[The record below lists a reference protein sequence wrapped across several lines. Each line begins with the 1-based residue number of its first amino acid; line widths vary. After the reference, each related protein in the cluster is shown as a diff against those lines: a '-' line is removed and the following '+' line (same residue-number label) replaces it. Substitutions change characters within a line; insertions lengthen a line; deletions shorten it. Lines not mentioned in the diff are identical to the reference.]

1 MFADGVQTVVDAKH
15 KLIVAHEVTNSVTD
29 QNQLSRMAVKA
40 KEVLGVEELE
50 VVADMGYYDGA
61 EVKECLEARDH
72 ALRLQTGYIS
82 QQEEGIV
89 YEGAVYLRPGEG

>member
-1 MFADGVQTVVDAKH
+1 
-15 KLIVAHEVTNSVTD
+15 
-29 QNQLSRMAVKA
+29 
-40 KEVLGVEELE
+40 
-50 VVADMGYYDGA
+50 MGYYDGA